1 MNILK
6 LSFKNIYL
14 RNMGNKIGNISNIK
28 SNIKC
33 IFTTDLNGKFLYMRH
48 GKTKFNSDHDKHRQ
62 INISYIDCHLS
73 PNGIQQVR
81 AKQNLI
87 NKLSLEKVYVSPFY
101 RALQTAYILLENHP
115 NLINIPIIVHPKI
128 AEIGGCTHDFILD
141 IKKNKADFNND
152 SKVKFN
158 WDIFDEYIR
167 RIKWDENFFYFEEYD
182 NIKDD
187 IKYEIYNNLRELYNK
202 NKNEL
207 YQQALEK
214 FAMFRIEN
222 KKKFES
228 VKHEYNR
235 FLEFK
240 KNLNNEFNSSSE
252 NKNEKI
258 LIISHSSFIKIA
270 TSPGPYFEK
279 NAKAHPNCHSMKNLE
294 IISIY

>member
-1 MNILK
+1 
-6 LSFKNIYL
+6 
-14 RNMGNKIGNISNIK
+14 MGNKIGNISNIK

-158 WDIFDEYIR
+158 WDIF
-167 RIKWDENFFYFEEYD
+167 
-182 NIKDD
+182 
-187 IKYEIYNNLRELYNK
+187 NLC
-202 NKNEL
+202 
-207 YQQALEK
+207 
-214 FAMFRIEN
+214 FVVGSMGIPP
-222 KKKFES
+222 
-228 VKHEYNR
+228 
-235 FLEFK
+235 
-240 KNLNNEFNSSSE
+240 
-252 NKNEKI
+252 I
-258 LIISHSSFIKIA
+258 LIRV
-270 TSPGPYFEK
+270 E
-279 NAKAHPNCHSMKNLE
+279 
-294 IISIY
+294 